1 MATEK
6 PHSGLFS
13 SLFLMYLILV
23 LHGLVIVLFALLVVF
38 FRGVVTYLPWIML
51 AGGLLL
57 VASAWFLWRKIRSS
71 QFDIKAMLENPLLR
85 DRAVEVRFLGGV
97 ASVRL
102 GAPVAAATSFPEAI
116 EHRPE
121 QTVTS
126 LPQLEDAE
134 TVRLK
139 RLARLIKLRDS
150 GELSETEFQDLKQT
164 LLTPAPDV
172 GNPEPHHR
180 SG

>member
-6 PHSGLFS
+6 PSSGLFS

-51 AGGLLL
+51 AGGLL
-57 VASAWFLWRKIRSS
+57 VVGSAWFLWRKFRSS
-71 QFDIKAMLENPLLR
+71 QLDFKALLENPLLR

-102 GAPVAAATSFPEAI
+102 GAPVSAATSFPDAI
-116 EHRPE
+116 EHRPL
-121 QTVTS
+121 QTVES
-126 LPQLEDAE
+126 VPQLEDAE
-134 TVRLK
+134 TLRLK
-139 RLARLIKLRDS
+139 RLARLIKLREN
-150 GELSETEFQDLKQT
+150 GELSEPEFQALKKT
-164 LLTPAPDV
+164 LLTPGPDAELQEARIH
-172 GNPEPHHR
+172 PR
-180 SG
+180 